1 MIERRFRS
9 LYIGAVAVISVGLLG
24 VVLVPKANADAWDK
38 RAVVTVNKS
47 VTAGDYSKKLA
58 AQLAP
63 VQRPPDHKKAEVEPT
78 PVSAPQPEPPETVW
92 EQLAPAVRSLP
103 HIASSSALTGLVG
116 LAFVSL
122 SGIISLFTR
131 KGA

>member
-9 LYIGAVAVISVGLLG
+9 LYIGAAAVIGVGLLG
-24 VVLVPKANADAWDK
+24 MVLVPKAHADTWDK
-38 RAVVTVNKS
+38 KAIVTVNNPII
-47 VTAGDYSKKLA
+47 VGDYSRKLV
-58 AQLAP
+58 AQSAS
-63 VQRPPDHKKAEVEPT
+63 VQKLFDHKKTEAEPFSVP
-78 PVSAPQPEPPETVW
+78 PPQAEPPQTVW
-92 EQLAPAVRSLP
+92 EHFAPAVRSLP

-116 LAFVSL
+116 LGFLSL